1 MNFGCSQRLWPLSI
15 FSNWCYSLDMTTKD
29 DLETSGELPR
39 KGLGYWR
46 ISEAIRQNQIFILGE
61 DKKELPIPA
70 PLVQVIKDALS
81 ELMSNRSVEV
91 VSSELLITTQEA
103 ADYIGMSRPTF
114 VQVLTDGKIPYTQAG
129 DGKHRRIKISD
140 LVEYQRQ
147 EQLKRDAAF
156 ANFIRIGQEMMADPD
171 YFEPSDEELRLMIK
185 EVRRENAERER
196 SKGNP

>member
-1 MNFGCSQRLWPLSI
+1 
-15 FSNWCYSLDMTTKD
+15 MTTKD
-29 DLETSGELPR
+29 EIETSGELPR

-70 PLVQVIKDALS
+70 PLVQVIKDAVS

-114 VQVLTDGKIPYTQAG
+114 VQLLTDGKLPYTQAG

-140 LVEYQRQ
+140 LVSYQKQVEAERRFH
-147 EQLKRDAAF
+147 LS
-156 ANFIRIGQEMMADPD
+156 NMVRIGQEMMADPD
-171 YFEPSDEELRLMIK
+171 YFEPSPEELRRWIK
-185 EVRRENAERER
+185 EARREIADRDR
-196 SKGNP
+196 AKGNP

>member
-1 MNFGCSQRLWPLSI
+1 
-15 FSNWCYSLDMTTKD
+15 MTTKD
-29 DLETSGELPR
+29 EIETSGEPPR

-70 PLVQVIKDALS
+70 PLVQVIKDAVS
-81 ELMSNRSVEV
+81 ELMSNKSVEV
-91 VSSELLITTQEA
+91 VSSDLLITTQEA

-114 VQVLTDGKIPYTQAG
+114 VQLLTDGKIPYTQAG

-171 YFEPSDEELRLMIK
+171 YFEPSDEELRRMIK
-185 EVRRENAERER
+185 EVRRENAERAQ

>member
-1 MNFGCSQRLWPLSI
+1 
-15 FSNWCYSLDMTTKD
+15 MTSKD
-29 DLETSGELPR
+29 DLETNEEQPR

-61 DKKELPIPA
+61 DKQELPIPA
-70 PLVQVIKDALS
+70 PLLQVIKDAVS

-103 ADYIGMSRPTF
+103 SDYIGMSRPTF
-114 VQVLTDGKIPYTQAG
+114 VQLLTDGKIPYTQAG

-171 YFEPSDEELRLMIK
+171 YFEPSAEELRRWIK
-185 EVRRENAERER
+185 EARKEIADRER
-196 SKGNP
+196 AEGNA

>member
-1 MNFGCSQRLWPLSI
+1 
-15 FSNWCYSLDMTTKD
+15 MTTKD
-29 DLETSGELPR
+29 DLGTSEEKPQ

-114 VQVLTDGKIPYTQAG
+114 VQLLTDGKIPYTQAG
-129 DGKHRRIKISD
+129 DGKHRRIRISD
-140 LVEYQRQ
+140 LVSYQKQVEAERNS
-147 EQLKRDAAF
+147 LL
-156 ANFIRIGQEMMADPD
+156 ANMVRIGQEMMENPD
-171 YFEPSDEELRLMIK
+171 YFEPSPEELRRWIK
-185 EVRRENAERER
+185 EARKEIADRER
-196 SKGNP
+196 AKGNP